1 MTIQRTANLNGICY
15 EVAILE
21 PPVVGQLETTV
32 EQVGNWKEKD
42 CYVVER
48 QTAYGE
54 AIARILGYG
63 SFLGRTTLD
72 EEGIKQ
78 MERDMAAGSN
88 LFFLPHMTLCDHST
102 VDRLGINVGNFYGG
116 IVGFEHERTKLIMH
130 DLLHPP
136 AIRPDG
142 WNERFAN
149 AISHLALPGYSVFAL
164 EDLKTAVRKILASFS
179 RARIKLATGADGLGQ
194 FVVDSLTSLEPIIQQ
209 IVAANIIHNGACV
222 EVDLN
227 EPTTYSINTD
237 TIGDLRISSI
247 GVHRRHMENPNAQT
261 EIGTDY
267 NMVVGN
273 VDEIRLELTS
283 LNQDHVRRIIDLIH
297 EFDQQVSRHLPHILL
312 TRKTYQAIIGTDD
325 RGQQHM
331 GVLEQSWRRGGSSA
345 NTLLAAQEFL
355 NDPNLVQVSCSQ
367 DNSFSGNIEPGYWVL
382 STCRSLPVVSRVT
395 SRHFVPREK
404 SREISN

>member
-78 MERDMAAGSN
+78 VERDMAAGSN

-142 WNERFAN
+142 WNERFAKC
-149 AISHLALPGYSVFAL
+149 HLTPSFTWLFGLCSGRPKDGRA
-164 EDLKTAVRKILASFS
+164 EDPS
-179 RARIKLATGADGLGQ
+179 
-194 FVVDSLTSLEPIIQQ
+194 
-209 IVAANIIHNGACV
+209 
-222 EVDLN
+222 
-227 EPTTYSINTD
+227 
-237 TIGDLRISSI
+237 
-247 GVHRRHMENPNAQT
+247 
-261 EIGTDY
+261 
-267 NMVVGN
+267 
-273 VDEIRLELTS
+273 
-283 LNQDHVRRIIDLIH
+283 
-297 EFDQQVSRHLPHILL
+297 EFQ
-312 TRKTYQAIIGTDD
+312 
-325 RGQQHM
+325 
-331 GVLEQSWRRGGSSA
+331 
-345 NTLLAAQEFL
+345 
-355 NDPNLVQVSCSQ
+355 SCSYQ
-367 DNSFSGNIEPGYWVL
+367 IGYRCRWVGPI
-382 STCRSLPVVSRVT
+382 CGG
-395 SRHFVPREK
+395 
-404 SREISN
+404 